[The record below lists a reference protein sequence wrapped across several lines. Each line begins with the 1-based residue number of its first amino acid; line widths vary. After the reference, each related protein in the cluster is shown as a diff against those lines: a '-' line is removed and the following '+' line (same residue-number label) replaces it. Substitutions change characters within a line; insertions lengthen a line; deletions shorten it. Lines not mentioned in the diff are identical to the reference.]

1 MSEAPSRT
9 ASSFPWRNFLAHQD
23 VHLKASCEWAWAW
36 TVVSQPNL
44 TCILDQGLP
53 RCDSACPGPR
63 TRNLCSRHLRYP
75 PSTTVHAPTPTPKW
89 DPLHRPQPRPI
100 TLSHDESRLYN
111 YGADDDIA
119 GGRHAGKGSVKKLGF
134 FKQADEEREKG
145 DDGSDKQYVRDEL

>member
-1 MSEAPSRT
+1 MGTNIA
-9 ASSFPWRNFLAHQD
+9 
-23 VHLKASCEWAWAW
+23 
-36 TVVSQPNL
+36 VSQTTL
-44 TCILDQGLP
+44 SKLDQRLIRG
-53 RCDSACPGPR
+53 GH
-63 TRNLCSRHLRYP
+63 SRHLRYP

-100 TLSHDESRLYN
+100 TLSHDESRLYD
-111 YGADDDIA
+111 YGADDDVI